1 MLDYI
6 LFIYPYT
13 WRCVIFFFAIP
24 PQSSL
29 GCLSHQLAGDIPQLG
44 HRFYIYIYTYV
55 YVCVQSDLDII
66 MTNDG
71 YLYGS
76 ILMDLAHHTQ
86 GFNRA

>member
-1 MLDYI
+1 MCD
-6 LFIYPYT
+6 
-13 WRCVIFFFAIP
+13 FFFAIP

-44 HRFYIYIYTYV
+44 HRFYIYMYIRIC
-55 YVCVQSDLDII
+55 VCVQSDLDII

-76 ILMDLAHHTQ
+76 ILMDLAPPYA
-86 GFNRA
+86 GF